1 MRMHCPTFKRSGN
14 LKILNS
20 QTILHFVN
28 VQLCPLKTSFDESN
42 GIEKTLNKLLKGSK
56 SSVLKN
62 ACATLPMYSIK
73 NIDDSHFK
81 TLTAYFD
88 LVKLKVKD
96 KLA

>member
-20 QTILHFVN
+20 QTILRFVK

-56 SSVLKN
+56 SSAIKN
-62 ACATLPMYSIK
+62 AYATLPMYSIK

-88 LVKLKVKD
+88 LVKLKVKG

>member
-1 MRMHCPTFKRSGN
+1 MRMHCLTFKRSGN
-14 LKILNS
+14 LLNS
-20 QTILHFVN
+20 QTIQCFVK

-56 SSVLKN
+56 SSAIKN
-62 ACATLPMYSIK
+62 AYATLPMYSIK

>member
-1 MRMHCPTFKRSGN
+1 MRMHCLTFKRSG
-14 LKILNS
+14 S

-56 SSVLKN
+56 SSAIKN
-62 ACATLPMYSIK
+62 AYATLPMYSIK

>member
-1 MRMHCPTFKRSGN
+1 MRMHCLTFKRSGN
-14 LKILNS
+14 LLNS
-20 QTILHFVN
+20 QTILHFVK

-56 SSVLKN
+56 SSALKN

-73 NIDDSHFK
+73 SIDDSHFK

>member
-14 LKILNS
+14 LLNS
-20 QTILHFVN
+20 QTILHFVKVH

-56 SSVLKN
+56 SSAIKN
-62 ACATLPMYSIK
+62 AYATLPMYSIK

-96 KLA
+96 KPA